1 MSRAARRERLG
12 RLIAEQGADALY
24 VGDLVNVRYLTGFT
38 GSNGAV
44 LVFADGSTVFFTDGR
59 YRDQAAQELPD
70 VEHVIT
76 RHLLDEARHR
86 ARGLL
91 LAETH
96 VLSVD
101 AWRRLG
107 EPVSSGRLVE
117 RLREVKDDGEI
128 ESLRRACAVSA
139 EALEQLLDGRLVG
152 RTERELARELE
163 DRMFR
168 LGAQDKAFDT
178 ILAAGENSAIPHH
191 HPTERIVERGDL
203 LKIDFGAL
211 VDGYHAD
218 CTRTVVLGKAADWQ
232 REIYTAV
239 REAQAAGLE
248 RLRAGVPVAESY
260 TAATTSLDTA
270 GWLSAFTTGLG
281 HGVGLQIHEDPFIG
295 AAHPGRLTR
304 RTVLTM
310 EPGIYLPGRGGVRIE
325 DTVVVTD
332 AAPEVL
338 TTTAKDL
345 MEIA

>member
-1 MSRAARRERLG
+1 MSTVRRRERLG
-12 RLIAEQGADALY
+12 RMIADRGADALY

-44 LVFADGSTVFFTDGR
+44 LVFADGSAVFFTDGR
-59 YRDQAAQELPD
+59 YREQAAQELPD
-70 VEHVIT
+70 LEHVIT
-76 RHLLDEARHR
+76 RRLLDEARK
-86 ARGLL
+86 RGRGSL

-107 EPVSSGRLVE
+107 EPESSGRLVE
-117 RLREVKDDGEI
+117 ELRETKDEAEI
-128 ESLRRACAVSA
+128 SLLRRACAISSL
-139 EALEQLLDGRLVG
+139 ALEQLLAGPLTG
-152 RTERELARELE
+152 RTERELALDLE
-163 DRMFR
+163 TRMVE

-191 HPTERIVERGDL
+191 RPTDRVVKHGDL

-211 VDGYHAD
+211 VEGYHAD
-218 CTRTVVLGKAADWQ
+218 CTRTVVLGRAADWQ

-239 REAQAAGLE
+239 RDAQAAGLE
-248 RLRAGVPVAESY
+248 RLRAGVPVADSY
-260 TAATTSLDTA
+260 RAATESLDAA

-281 HGVGLQIHEDPFIG
+281 HGVGLQIHEDPFLG

-338 TTTAKDL
+338 TTTPKDL